1 MGKRAIQNMYVG
13 GSLLNKIP
21 LPSQVRA
28 RKRARKYTRFKTK
41 VIVIA
46 RTPWL
51 ASLELHKVS
60 KAHTNIFWVTPEVEG
75 KPLQM
80 ELDTG
85 SAVSVLPLS
94 KYNTT
99 FKSSKLHPT
108 TTVLNTYTRERIQ
121 PVGVFNVQV
130 KYKEEM
136 QKLNLYVVETKGPA
150 LFGRDWLGEIT
161 LDWKAINTLATTPP
175 GNPSTRLQEILDK
188 YSDVFE
194 EDIGLL
200 KTTKAKLNL
209 KENSQPKFCKA
220 RQVPY
225 ALRPKVEVELTKLQN
240 DGILT
245 KVDWSEW
252 ATPIVPVIKKNG
264 NVRLCGDF
272 KKTSIQSCT
281 FNNTLSQG
289 LMIFSPPSA
298 VGKSSARLICDKAY
312 LQMEM
317 EEQLIPIKDYS
328 NTIGLYLV

>member
-1 MGKRAIQNMYVG
+1 MTVVLDMILKHNQYRRT
-13 GSLLNKIP
+13 LHWP
-21 LPSQVRA
+21 LSSAEVI
-28 RKRARKYTRFKTK
+28 YSIYNVLRF
-41 VIVIA
+41 
-46 RTPWL
+46 
-51 ASLELHKVS
+51 SS
-60 KAHTNIFWVTPEVEG
+60 
-75 KPLQM
+75 
-80 ELDTG
+80 DSSG

-99 FKSSKLHPT
+99 FKSSKLLPT
-108 TTVLNTYTRERIQ
+108 TTVLKTYTGEKIQ
-121 PVGVFNVQV
+121 PVGVLNVQV
-130 KYKEEM
+130 KYREEM
-136 QKLNLYVVETKGPA
+136 QKLNLYVVETEGPA
-150 LFGRDWLGEIT
+150 LFGRDWLGKIT

-175 GNPSTRLQEILDK
+175 GNLSTRLQEILDK

-225 ALRPKVEVELTKLQN
+225 ALRPKVEAELTKLQN

-252 ATPIVPVIKKNG
+252 ATPIVPVIKKND

-272 KKTSIQSCT
+272 KQTINPVLHVQQYSLPRIDD
-281 FNNTLSQG
+281 
-289 LMIFSPPSA
+289 IFAFLGGGQKFS
-298 VGKSSARLICDKAY
+298 KIDLRQAY

-317 EEQLIPIKDYS
+317 EEES
-328 NTIGLYLV
+328 NKFLTINTHN